1 MKLSTH
7 NLLVCNK
14 NTCINN
20 EKNYPLIIKASKV
33 NTVKSDFDEEKTKL
47 FFDKMNKKALNEG
60 CKDLNISKFDLEK
73 IKEEQM
79 KDKNKYAEYF
89 GHIIK
94 EIWIN
99 SQLYIVV
106 HDDMRDLF
114 ALILVTDEVT
124 DVICRG
130 EWEFIDYNIK
140 RLQNKILREGEEE
153 WN

>member
-1 MKLSTH
+1 
-7 NLLVCNK
+7 
-14 NTCINN
+14 
-20 EKNYPLIIKASKV
+20 
-33 NTVKSDFDEEKTKL
+33 
-47 FFDKMNKKALNEG
+47 
-60 CKDLNISKFDLEK
+60 
-73 IKEEQM
+73 M

-130 EWEFIDYNIK
+130 ESEFIDYHIK
-140 RLQNKILREGEEE
+140 RLQNKILRGEE
-153 WN
+153 

>member
-1 MKLSTH
+1 MK
-7 NLLVCNK
+7 N
-14 NTCINN
+14 
-20 EKNYPLIIKASKV
+20 
-33 NTVKSDFDEEKTKL
+33 
-47 FFDKMNKKALNEG
+47 
-60 CKDLNISKFDLEK
+60 
-73 IKEEQM
+73 
-79 KDKNKYAEYF
+79 KNKYAEYF

-94 EIWIN
+94 EISIN

-140 RLQNKILREGEEE
+140 RLQNKVLREGEE
-153 WN
+153 

>member
-1 MKLSTH
+1 
-7 NLLVCNK
+7 
-14 NTCINN
+14 
-20 EKNYPLIIKASKV
+20 
-33 NTVKSDFDEEKTKL
+33 
-47 FFDKMNKKALNEG
+47 
-60 CKDLNISKFDLEK
+60 
-73 IKEEQM
+73 M
-79 KDKNKYAEYF
+79 KDKKNYAEYF

-140 RLQNKILREGEEE
+140 RLQNKILRGEE
-153 WN
+153 